1 MASNQAPIILVVE
14 DEPLLRIDTIDMV
27 EDEGFNTLEASNSQ
41 AALVILEQHPEI
53 SVLCTDI
60 DMPGEMD
67 GLALAQEVRRRWP
80 EIAIVVVSGYRR
92 PAEGEM
98 PDPGRFVPKPYVKAA
113 IIQALRDMMGVGPR
127 AS

>member
-1 MASNQAPIILVVE
+1 MVNTAPVILVVE
-14 DEPLLRIDTIDMV
+14 DEPLLRIDTVDMV
-27 EDEGFNTLEASNSQ
+27 EDEGFRTLEASNSR
-41 AALVILEQHPEI
+41 AALAMLEQHPEI

-67 GLALAQEVRRRWP
+67 GLVLAQEVRRRWP

-92 PAEGEM
+92 PADGEL

-113 IIQALRDMMGVGPR
+113 IIQALKDMIGVVPR